1 MGQTSYRFTYSAA
14 RAVAAAL
21 FATLAFAPGPVLA
34 ANAPKASSGDRVEA
48 RIERM
53 HATLKITHEQEEQ
66 WAKVAHV
73 MRENAKSL
81 DALTEA
87 RFKNAKTMNAVDDL
101 KSYGEIT
108 DAHADGIK
116 KLTPIFATLYTGM
129 SDAQKKDADELFRHG
144 GRRMSKK
151 SK

>member
-1 MGQTSYRFTYSAA
+1 MRQSSYRFTFPAA

-34 ANAPKASSGDRVEA
+34 AKDSGGDRVEA
-48 RIERM
+48 RIKNM
-53 HATLKITHEQEEQ
+53 HATLKITQAQEDQ
-66 WAKVAHV
+66 WAKVAQV
-73 MRENAKSL
+73 MRDNARSMET
-81 DALTEA
+81 LTES

-108 DAHADGIK
+108 DAHADGIRRF
-116 KLTPIFATLYTGM
+116 TPVFATLYTSM
-129 SDAQKKDADELFRHG
+129 SDAQKSQADDLFRHG
-144 GRRMSKK
+144 AHRTSKK

>member
-1 MGQTSYRFTYSAA
+1 MRQSSCRFTYLAA

-34 ANAPKASSGDRVEA
+34 AKDSGGDRVEA
-48 RIERM
+48 RIKNM
-53 HATLKITHEQEEQ
+53 HAKLKITQAQEEQ
-66 WAKVAHV
+66 WAKVAQV

-81 DALTEA
+81 DALTDA

-116 KLTPIFATLYTGM
+116 RFTPIFATLYAGM
-129 SDAQKKDADELFRHG
+129 SDAQKKEADELFRHG

>member
-1 MGQTSYRFTYSAA
+1 MRQGSYRFTYRAA

-34 ANAPKASSGDRVEA
+34 AKDSSGDRVEA
-48 RIERM
+48 RIKNM
-53 HATLKITHEQEEQ
+53 HAKLKITHEQEEQ

-81 DALTEA
+81 DTLTEA
-87 RFKNAKTMNAVDDL
+87 RFKNAKTMNAIDDL

-116 KLTPIFATLYTGM
+116 RFTPVFATLYAGM
-129 SDAQKKDADELFRHG
+129 SDAQKKEADDLFRHG

>member
-1 MGQTSYRFTYSAA
+1 MRQSSHRFTFSAA

-21 FATLAFAPGPVLA
+21 FATLAFALGPVLA
-34 ANAPKASSGDRVEA
+34 AKDSGGDRVEA
-48 RIERM
+48 RIKNM
-53 HATLKITHEQEEQ
+53 HVKLKITQAQEEQ
-66 WAKVAHV
+66 WAKVAQV

-81 DALTEA
+81 DALTDA

-116 KLTPIFATLYTGM
+116 RFTPIFATLYAGM
-129 SDAQKKDADELFRHG
+129 SDAQKKEADELFRHG